1 MQESSVDGAK
11 FIGKEREERLVRA
24 RAASAAAMITGDRA
38 AIINVN
44 AEYSYST
51 PKKRRF
57 INASN

>member
-24 RAASAAAMITGDRA
+24 RAASAAA
-38 AIINVN
+38 IINVN